1 MIITKQIYPIFKIL
15 NNIPNKK
22 KLCLERVK
30 ELDYFAHQYIET
42 NKGTKQ

>member
-1 MIITKQIYPIFKIL
+1 MITTKQIYPIFKIL

-22 KLCLERVK
+22 KLCLERAK
-30 ELDYFAHQYIET
+30 QHDYFGPHILLT